1 MDFPIIVNRSLAW
14 VLCAQVKARTHYD
27 PQSALVILIVLSAF
41 VRLIAAINLGLGN
54 DEAYH
59 FLYAAHPALSY
70 YDHPPMMAWVVM
82 AGLTLTGNHAYA
94 WAVRFGFIVLFGC
107 STWLLAKLTSRSYG
121 EWAGFLAAF
130 ALNLTGYYGLA
141 AATFALPDGPLLF
154 FWLLTIDRLTVALDE
169 PDPQSLKP
177 WVWVGL
183 AWGGALLSKYH
194 AVLIPLGTLLY
205 ILLDRSMRRR
215 LYQPGPY
222 LALAIGLLVFSP
234 VIVWNAS
241 HGWASFLFQ
250 GSRAVGSWLPR
261 PDYLILAILAQAA
274 YLFPWIWIPL
284 FVILIRG
291 WRNWPRIGSA
301 HERLWL
307 CLAIVPLGIFSAVAC
322 FRPVLPHWGLIGLVS
337 LLPILG
343 RNWVER
349 LKNHPLQTR
358 RLIAA
363 GAVFSV
369 AILAIAIGEYRYG
382 WLQRDGRG
390 GWGLVDTRTDPTLD
404 LYGWDQVAER
414 IRQLGLI
421 EDPGSFVFS
430 SYWYQSAHLAHALGG
445 NQRVA
450 CYSADDPRGFAFWS
464 RPEEWIGRDGILVV
478 VGEIESWPR
487 YFGRWFSSVEPVSDF
502 WVERNGKPVRRVQLY
517 RCRAQR
523 KAFPFAT
530 DRAEQLAEKAGS
542 MHERP

>member
-1 MDFPIIVNRSLAW
+1 MTPR
-14 VLCAQVKARTHYD
+14 R
-27 PQSALVILIVLSAF
+27 ALVILIVLSAF

-121 EWAGFLAAF
+121 EWAGFLAAL

-169 PDPQSLKP
+169 PDPRRLKP

-194 AVLIPLGTLLY
+194 ALLIPLGTLLY

-222 LALAIGLLVFSP
+222 LALAIGLLLFSP

-284 FVILIRG
+284 VVILIRG
-291 WRNWPRIGSA
+291 CRNWPKFGSD

-307 CLAIVPLGIFSAVAC
+307 CQAIVPLGIFSAVAC

-337 LLPILG
+337 LFPILG
-343 RNWVER
+343 TQLGGAARETPAADAPTACGRCR
-349 LKNHPLQTR
+349 LFRGDSGHCNRRIPLWLAPTR
-358 RLIAA
+358 RSRWV
-363 GAVFSV
+363 GTR
-369 AILAIAIGEYRYG
+369 RYANRSDARSLRMG
-382 WLQRDGRG
+382 PGGRTDSALRPDRGSRLVCFQQLLVSKRPSRPCPGRQSACRVLQRR
-390 GWGLVDTRTDPTLD
+390 RS
-404 LYGWDQVAER
+404 AR
-414 IRQLGLI
+414 IR
-421 EDPGSFVFS
+421 
-430 SYWYQSAHLAHALGG
+430 
-445 NQRVA
+445 
-450 CYSADDPRGFAFWS
+450 
-464 RPEEWIGRDGILVV
+464 IL
-478 VGEIESWPR
+478 
-487 YFGRWFSSVEPVSDF
+487 EP
-502 WVERNGKPVRRVQLY
+502 
-517 RCRAQR
+517 
-523 KAFPFAT
+523 T
-530 DRAEQLAEKAGS
+530 
-542 MHERP
+542 